1 MAEKK
6 DIPVVLNDRIYTLSG
21 YENDDYIQKVVNYI
35 NEKLTECKGSEQ
47 FRRLGKEHQNMLV
60 ALNVADDYFKIKNQ
74 AENLTEEDT
83 EKEKQLYDLR
93 HEMIEAQIKHESD
106 MRLVEEYKEQVNALQ
121 RKLIQLE
128 AEKTR
133 NDQQED

>member
-1 MAEKK
+1 MAERK

-21 YENDDYIQKVVNYI
+21 YENDDYIQRVVNYI
-35 NEKLTECKGSEQ
+35 NEKLAECKTSEQ
-47 FRRLGKEHQNMLV
+47 FKRMSKEHQNMLV
-60 ALNVADDYFKIKNQ
+60 ALNIADDFFKIKNQ

-133 NDQQED
+133 NEQQD

>member
-1 MAEKK
+1 MAEKR

-21 YENDDYIQKVVNYI
+21 YENDDYIQSVVNYI
-35 NEKLTECKGSEQ
+35 NNKLTECKTSEQ
-47 FRRLGKEHQNMLV
+47 FRRMSKEHQNMLV
-60 ALNVADDYFKIKNQ
+60 ALNIADDFFRIKNQ
-74 AENLTEEDT
+74 ADDLTEEDT

-133 NDQQED
+133 SEQTD

>member
-1 MAEKK
+1 
-6 DIPVVLNDRIYTLSG
+6 
-21 YENDDYIQKVVNYI
+21 
-35 NEKLTECKGSEQ
+35 
-47 FRRLGKEHQNMLV
+47 MLV
-60 ALNVADDYFKIKNQ
+60 ALNVADDFFKIKNQ

-133 NDQQED
+133 NEQQD

>member
-1 MAEKK
+1 MAEKR

-21 YENDDYIQKVVNYI
+21 YENDDYIQSVVNYI
-35 NEKLTECKGSEQ
+35 NTKLAECKTSEQ
-47 FRRLGKEHQNMLV
+47 FRRMSKEHQNMLV
-60 ALNVADDYFKIKNQ
+60 ALNIAEDFFKAKNQ
-74 AENLTEEDT
+74 ADNLTEEDT

-133 NDQQED
+133 SEQKD

>member
-1 MAEKK
+1 MAEKR

-21 YENDDYIQKVVNYI
+21 YENDDYIQSVVNYI
-35 NEKLTECKGSEQ
+35 NNKLAECKTSEQ
-47 FRRLGKEHQNMLV
+47 FRRMSKEHQNMLV
-60 ALNVADDYFKIKNQ
+60 ALNIADDFFRIKNQ
-74 AENLTEEDT
+74 ADDLTEEDT

-133 NDQQED
+133 SEQTD

>member
-1 MAEKK
+1 MAERR
-6 DIPVVLNDRIYTLSG
+6 DVPVVLNDRVYTLSG
-21 YENDDYIQKVVNYI
+21 FENDEYIQSIVHYI
-35 NEKLTECKGSEQ
+35 NSKLMECKSSES
-47 FRRLGKEHQNMLV
+47 FRRLSKEHQNMLV
-60 ALNVADDYFKIKNQ
+60 ALNVADDFFKAKNQ
-74 AENLTEEDT
+74 AANLTEEDT

-121 RKLIQLE
+121 RKIIQLE

-133 NDQQED
+133 NEKN